1 MLWFAQSCHLFD
13 DAGQSMPRNRVWRW
27 LSNVLPVPARERKN
41 QKGPWFN
48 SVKKLEVMCTKSKT
62 AIGTWRGNN
71 SGVNDDCLR
80 ILPDTLNR
88 HSLRRYAMR
97 SLKSRS
103 AIESAKFPGMGDNVV
118 IFVASMSSLCISVD
132 SPIPPTSAATL
143 SEEFTNIAELL
154 VVWAF

>member
-1 MLWFAQSCHLFD
+1 
-13 DAGQSMPRNRVWRW
+13 
-27 LSNVLPVPARERKN
+27 
-41 QKGPWFN
+41 
-48 SVKKLEVMCTKSKT
+48 
-62 AIGTWRGNN
+62 
-71 SGVNDDCLR
+71 
-80 ILPDTLNR
+80 
-88 HSLRRYAMR
+88 MR